1 MMDLNFIRKFI
12 IYLVVVNTANII
24 FATFLLAFS
33 YEFQQVIAFVLLLE
47 SAFLFVYGGVL
58 DLSAS
63 IFGSNVKKYMLLHQR
78 SDYSPEH
85 HKNEQ
90 AKANRFIAFGTVL
103 FIESILTSIIF
114 S

>member
-1 MMDLNFIRKFI
+1 MIDLNFIRKFI

-33 YEFQQVIAFVLLLE
+33 YEFQQVIAFVFLLE

-63 IFGSNVKKYMLLHQR
+63 IFGSNVKKYMLHQR

-90 AKANRFIAFGTVL
+90 AKANMFIAFGTVL
-103 FIESILTSIIF
+103 FIESILTSII
-114 S
+114 